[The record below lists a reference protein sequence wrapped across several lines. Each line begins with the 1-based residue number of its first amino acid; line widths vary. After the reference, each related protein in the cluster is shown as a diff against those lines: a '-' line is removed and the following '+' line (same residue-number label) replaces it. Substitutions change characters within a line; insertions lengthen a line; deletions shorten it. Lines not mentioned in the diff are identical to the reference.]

1 MAVLVQQADFD
12 LAAELSKLAGSD
24 GTAGA
29 VISFTGLVR
38 GDSDLHALE
47 LEHYPA
53 MTTAALELIEQAARK
68 RWGLIDV
75 RIIHRFGRLE
85 LGAQIMMVAVSAPHR
100 RAAFEA
106 ADYIMDYLKSRAPFW
121 KKEHSVQ
128 GSTWVE
134 AKSED
139 EDDLARWA
147 E

>member
-12 LAAELSKLAGSD
+12 LAAELAQLGGSD

-53 MTTAALELIEQAARK
+53 MTTAALEQIEQAARK
-68 RWGLIDV
+68 RWGLVDV

-121 KKEHSVQ
+121 KKEHSTQ
-128 GSTWVE
+128 GTAWVD
-134 AKSED
+134 AKPED
-139 EDDLARWA
+139 EDDLARWSS
-147 E
+147 